1 MKSIPRSLLHK
12 TAIAALVA
20 GTIVGSASGAPV
32 ALQDVPLYLLSRAD
46 PNVLI
51 NMSVETPM
59 GGAAYTD
66 HVGVPAGCAGRTDVS
81 GRSLGACYFPTTEY
95 LGYFNPKKCYEYAS
109 TQFNPTG
116 TAAAMPNHTCS
127 GEWSGNFLNW
137 VSMTAIDMFIMTM
150 TGGNRIVDTTGG
162 TAETVVR
169 RARKTDNDSWFPIKY
184 VSSGTNVAPSTVT
197 PYGDATLYFYNT
209 AFGFNVGTTFDEA
222 TKATGTGFKGAFTTA
237 VQVCSSTPAGIK
249 DNNCVSY
256 GSYSKPEGSIQ
267 RNARTKRFGAIS
279 YSTDGSNTRDGG
291 VLRSNMKYVGPT
303 LPDGTA
309 NSVA

>member
-1 MKSIPRSLLHK
+1 MNSFPRSLLRK

-20 GTIVGSASGAPV
+20 GAIVGSASGAPV

-81 GRSLGACYFPTTEY
+81 GHSVGACYLPAIEY
-95 LGYFNPKKCYEYAS
+95 LGYFNPRKCYVYAT
-109 TQFNPTG
+109 TQFNPTS

-137 VSMTAIDMFIMTM
+137 MSMTAIDMFIMTM

-162 TAETVVR
+162 SAETVVR

-184 VSSGTNVAPSTVT
+184 VNSGTNVAPNTVT
-197 PYGDATLYFYNT
+197 PYSDATLYFYNT

-222 TKATGTGFKGAFTTA
+222 TQRQRHRLQGRRSRQPYASVRRRLPASKTTTA
-237 VQVCSSTPAGIK
+237 FPT
-249 DNNCVSY
+249 
-256 GSYSKPEGSIQ
+256 
-267 RNARTKRFGAIS
+267 ARTPSPRA
-279 YSTDGSNTRDGG
+279 
-291 VLRSNMKYVGPT
+291 RSSAMRAPSASERSATAPT
-303 LPDGTA
+303 ARTLATA
-309 NSVA
+309 AYCART